1 MKRGNSN
8 HDRGQLPTPNS
19 QPPDRANSEHG
30 GSGAGGWRLGVHGRS
45 ESVNRR
51 TFIRAAGTSTAA
63 VLLSG
68 MPRGWAGAAYASD
81 APETPN
87 MRFGIIALTDC
98 APIVMAHELGYFKKV
113 GITSIV
119 SKEASWAVIRDK
131 LSLGENQA
139 THMLLGMPLASTMGL
154 AGSPVKPMVV
164 PWLLN
169 RNGQA
174 ITLNNQLKAAGVKT
188 PAQIKPLAEKAK
200 AAGDPLTFAMT
211 FPPGTHAMWMR
222 YWLASGGI
230 NPDKDVNLITIPPP
244 QMVANMKVDKMDG
257 FCVGEP
263 WNNRAIEDGI
273 GFTAVTTQQIWK
285 DHPEK
290 VCAFT
295 EEFASK
301 NPKTVKAVLKAL
313 HLASVDLDKMENRA
327 KFAEVIARPSY
338 INCPPA
344 TILERL
350 MGKYEYGDGRVE
362 QDPNYMM
369 FSNRGCNYP
378 HQIYAK
384 WWLTQFRRWGMAKAA
399 PDYDGIPKRVL
410 RPDLYLDAMKE
421 LGVTTKIAEEQKITL
436 FDSVFDGKDAEKY
449 ARSFAVHSMG

>member
-1 MKRGNSN
+1 MKKTSRRG
-8 HDRGQLPTPNS
+8 
-19 QPPDRANSEHG
+19 
-30 GSGAGGWRLGVHGRS
+30 
-45 ESVNRR
+45 
-51 TFIRAAGTSTAA
+51 FITAAGASTAA

-68 MPRGWAGAAYASD
+68 VPRGWAGVAYGGD
-81 APETPN
+81 GPETPDI
-87 MRFGIIALTDC
+87 RLGIIALTDC
-98 APIVMAHELGYFKKV
+98 SPIVMAHELGYFKKF
-113 GITSIV
+113 GINSTV

-154 AGSPVKPMVV
+154 AGSPVKPMVI

-174 ITLNNQLKAAGVKT
+174 ITLNNKLKTAGVKT
-188 PAQIKPLAEKAK
+188 PAQIKPLADKAR

-211 FPPGTHAMWMR
+211 FPPGTHAMWLR

-230 NPDKDVNLITIPPP
+230 HPDKDVNLITIPPP

-273 GFTAVTTQQIWK
+273 GFTAVTTQQLWK

-295 EEFASK
+295 EEFAGK
-301 NPKTVKAVLKAL
+301 NPRTVKAILKAL
-313 HLASVDLDKMENRA
+313 HLASVDLDKMDNRP

-338 INCPPA
+338 INCPSS

-350 MGKYEYGDGRVE
+350 VGKYAYGDGRVE
-362 QDPNYMM
+362 QDPNYMI
-369 FSNRGCNYP
+369 FSNRCCNYP
-378 HQIYAK
+378 HQIYGK
-384 WWLTQFRRWGMAKAA
+384 WWLTQFRRWGMVKAA
-399 PDYDGIPKRVL
+399 PDYDGIAKRVL
-410 RPDLYLDAMKE
+410 RSDIYLEAMKE
-421 LGVTTKIAEEQKITL
+421 LGVTTKVVEEQKVTL
-436 FDSVFDGKDAEKY
+436 FDGVFDGKDSERY
-449 ARSFAVHSMG
+449 ARSFPVTSAT